1 MLPLRHGMIIQIP
14 PRAGTAQRRPVP
26 QTVRLAR
33 PGHEAGI
40 SVPGC
45 HSRSWESVVPG
56 PASVPKRETQHA
68 QGIRPQGV
76 LVEPGRQPER
86 ARQIAAEY
94 LDPQHRVCGGQPHA
108 QQPRHTGHR
117 RSPADQPE
125 TDAVRGLSGGRRA
138 STAEN
143 SSLYITPPV
152 VMPPRRLAPV
162 FVSEMVARLTCL
174 PRHSAGHLLVNAPET
189 SLRCPHHQASSADA
203 EMNR

>member
-1 MLPLRHGMIIQIP
+1 MTVALACTRCRSQAVSSDRPRDRMLPLRHGMIIQIP
-14 PRAGTAQRRPVP
+14 PRAVTAQPRPVP
-26 QTVRLAR
+26 QTVRLVR

-117 RSPADQPE
+117 RSPTDQPE
-125 TDAVRGLSGGRRA
+125 PDAVRGLGGGRRA
-138 STAEN
+138 STAETAACASPLQ
-143 SSLYITPPV
+143 SSC
-152 VMPPRRLAPV
+152 RLGGW
-162 FVSEMVARLTCL
+162 RL
-174 PRHSAGHLLVNAPET
+174 
-189 SLRCPHHQASSADA
+189 SL
-203 EMNR
+203 